1 MMLVTSPLVKVS
13 HSKTNFNLKMIKTM
27 KMMITIVINQA
38 ILVKKKSKIWENNQL
53 LIPVCKENNGLKH
66 KDYQKEVTNSWI

>member
-1 MMLVTSPLVKVS
+1 MVLVTSPLVKLS
-13 HSKTNFNLKMIKTM
+13 NSKTNFNLKMI